1 MKNTESGTPL
11 SIEAFH
17 SKEYT
22 LFISQIGFA
31 NPGQMKVIFDQPESL
46 AQANPQLKAT
56 MLAGRAKIASLEG
69 NFPIASNLFDNAF
82 DIANK
87 ELKIN
92 DSTKSRSTLAYVH
105 FEYGLFLKKLHSPNQ
120 ALVEFKQA
128 KQLNPAVKLKY
139 LISYFIESLA
149 LDTGGKNDIS
159 KLIKYVDRF
168 KFENLVVMHI
178 IGLQRLGNLIRDRRN
193 LGESE
198 KHYKEA
204 LNLAEMHDLQ
214 YLVWTIKN
222 SIGLLLHKQKKFQAA
237 VDFYE
242 GFIDSVE
249 SHYLKSI
256 VMKSLALKYRLVG
269 REDEA
274 IQLSK
279 EGLEYSQTHG
289 VISTVPTFAALIG
302 DLIIKYT
309 DTPQE
314 AYHYYKIGYDES
326 LRQQEAGLPIT
337 GPRLHAVKKYTEY
350 LASYLPDDFNKSSVS
365 NYFEWAHNRSWVNI
379 QDLFHYNL
387 FVYHF
392 IHTGIGK
399 ATFKHLDMI
408 AGTFYSLSKRMRD
421 LRGISFPN
429 LRDADMSLP
438 QDLYFDK
445 LQKYVQLHRDK
456 TFKAIG
462 EQFENDI
469 YEFLFKESG
478 YNKKRLSESLDLSYS
493 VVLQKTKAFTQAS
506 EAYQQP
512 RLEAPR

>member
-1 MKNTESGTPL
+1 LKKVENGTPL
-11 SIEAFH
+11 AIEAFH
-17 SKEYT
+17 TKEYT

-31 NPGQMKVIFDQPESL
+31 HPGQMKVIFAQPGSL
-46 AQANPQLKAT
+46 ETANHQLKSV

-69 NFPIASNLFDNAF
+69 NFPQASNLFDSAF
-82 DIANK
+82 DLASKDIRTD
-87 ELKIN
+87 
-92 DSTKSRSTLAYVH
+92 DSAKTRSILAYIH
-105 FEYGLFLKKLHSPNQ
+105 FEYGLFFKKLHSPDLARQ
-120 ALVEFKQA
+120 QFKQA
-128 KQLNPAVKLKY
+128 LLLTSSKKLKLLIDYY
-139 LISYFIESLA
+139 LEVLAIERGLKSDL
-149 LDTGGKNDIS
+149 S
-159 KLIKYVDRF
+159 KLIKLVDRF
-168 KFENLVVMHI
+168 NSDNLSVMYI
-178 IGLQRLGNLIRDRRN
+178 LGLQKLGSLSSSRRN
-193 LGESE
+193 LSDAERY
-198 KHYKEA
+198 YKEA
-204 LNLAEMHDLQ
+204 LYLAEQNNLQ
-214 YLVWTIKN
+214 YLIWAVKN

-237 VDFYE
+237 IDHYE

-256 VMKSLALKYRLVG
+256 VIKSLALRYRVLG
-269 REDEA
+269 KESQA
-274 IQLSK
+274 IELCK

-289 VISTVPTFAALIG
+289 VLSTIPTYATLIG
-302 DLIIKYT
+302 DLIVDYT

-337 GPRLHAVKKYTEY
+337 GPRLRAVKKYTEY
-350 LASYLPDDFNKSSVS
+350 LASYLPEDFNKISVA
-365 NYFEWAHNRSWVNI
+365 NYFDWAHNKTWVKI

-399 ATFKHLDMI
+399 ATFKLLDMVP
-408 AGTFYSLSKRMRD
+408 GTFYSLSKRMRD

-429 LRDADMSLP
+429 LRDADMTLP
-438 QDLYFDK
+438 PDLYIDQ

-456 TFKAIG
+456 TFKAMT

-478 YNKKRLSESLDLSYS
+478 YNKKSLSEALDLSYS